1 MNKNTFMIRGV
12 EALYPRLDKPYH
24 FDKKGGKNGAGGS
37 MPCAATDQGAEY
49 SMSFKM
55 DKAQAK
61 ELLAG
66 MTSAYEE
73 AREDDWPGMSMPF
86 KKPEDGGIVGKAKI
100 AASYNNPPKQFDAAT
115 KPLPEGFQLTTGSTV
130 NLFVEMIPY
139 SGGMGSSVSLRLRQ
153 VQVIKLKENTQGS
166 VFDAQEGFTQY
177 EDSVFDA
184 VPTDAP
190 KEAPKEAA
198 KEAAKEEPEEPKVRE
213 NKKKPPADEDLSSM
227 LDEFDD

>member
-1 MNKNTFMIRGV
+1 MNKNTFMIRNV

-24 FDKKGGKNGAGGS
+24 FDKKGGKNGTGGS

-55 DKAQAK
+55 NKAQAK
-61 ELLAG
+61 ELLAA

-73 AREDDWPGMSMPF
+73 AREEDWVGMSMPF
-86 KKPEDGGIVGKAKI
+86 KKPEEGGIVGKAKI

-130 NLFVEMIPY
+130 NLFVELIPY
-139 SGGMGSSVSLRLRQ
+139 NGGMGSSVSLRLRQ
-153 VQVIKLKENTQGS
+153 VQVIKLKENVQGS

-177 EDSVFDA
+177 EDSVFDN
-184 VPTDAP
+184 VSTD
-190 KEAPKEAA
+190 APKEAA
-198 KEAAKEEPEEPKVRE
+198 KEEPEEPEESEEPKVRE
-213 NKKKPPADEDLSSM
+213 NKKKPSADDDLSSM

>member
-1 MNKNTFMIRGV
+1 MNKNTFMIRNV

-24 FDKKGGKNGAGGS
+24 FDKKWGKNGTGGS

-61 ELLAG
+61 ELLAA

-73 AREDDWPGMSMPF
+73 AREEDWAGMSMPF
-86 KKPEDGGIVGKAKI
+86 KKPEEGGIVGKAKI

-130 NLFVEMIPY
+130 NLFVELIPY
-139 SGGMGSSVSLRLRQ
+139 NGGMGSSVSLRLRQ
-153 VQVIKLKENTQGS
+153 VQVIKLKENVQGS

-190 KEAPKEAA
+190 KEVA
-198 KEAAKEEPEEPKVRE
+198 KEEPEEPEEPKVRE
-213 NKKKPPADEDLSSM
+213 NKKKPPADDDLSSM

>member
-1 MNKNTFMIRGV
+1 MNKNTFMIRNV

-24 FDKKGGKNGAGGS
+24 FDKKGGKNGTGGS

-55 DKAQAK
+55 NKAQAK
-61 ELLAG
+61 ELLAA

-73 AREDDWPGMSMPF
+73 AREEDWVGMSMPF
-86 KKPEDGGIVGKAKI
+86 KKPEEGGIVGKAKI

-130 NLFVEMIPY
+130 NLFVELIPY
-139 SGGMGSSVSLRLRQ
+139 NGGMGSSVSLRLRQ
-153 VQVIKLKENTQGS
+153 VQVIKLKENVQGS

-177 EDSVFDA
+177 EDSVFDN
-184 VPTDAP
+184 VSTD
-190 KEAPKEAA
+190 APKEAA
-198 KEAAKEEPEEPKVRE
+198 KEEPEESEEPKVRE
-213 NKKKPPADEDLSSM
+213 NKKKPSVDDDLSSM

>member
-1 MNKNTFMIRGV
+1 MNKNTFMIRNV

-24 FDKKGGKNGAGGS
+24 FDKKGGKNGTGGS

-55 DKAQAK
+55 NKAQAK
-61 ELLAG
+61 ELLAA

-73 AREDDWPGMSMPF
+73 AREEDWVGMSMPF
-86 KKPEDGGIVGKAKI
+86 KKPEEGGIVGKAKI

-130 NLFVEMIPY
+130 NLFVELIPY
-139 SGGMGSSVSLRLRQ
+139 NGGMGSSVSLRLRQ
-153 VQVIKLKENTQGS
+153 VQVIKLKENVQGS

-177 EDSVFDA
+177 EDSVFDN
-184 VPTDAP
+184 VSTD
-190 KEAPKEAA
+190 APKEAA
-198 KEAAKEEPEEPKVRE
+198 KEEPEEPEESEEPKVRE
-213 NKKKPPADEDLSSM
+213 NKKKPSVDDDLSSM

>member
-1 MNKNTFMIRGV
+1 MNKNTFMIRNV

-24 FDKKGGKNGAGGS
+24 FDKKGGKNGTGGS

-61 ELLAG
+61 ELLAA

-73 AREDDWPGMSMPF
+73 AREEDWAGMSMPF
-86 KKPEDGGIVGKAKI
+86 KKPEEGGIVGKAKI

-130 NLFVEMIPY
+130 NLFVELIPY
-139 SGGMGSSVSLRLRQ
+139 NGGMGSSVSLRLRQ
-153 VQVIKLKENTQGS
+153 VQVIKLKENVQGS

-190 KEAPKEAA
+190 KEVA
-198 KEAAKEEPEEPKVRE
+198 KEEPEEPEEPKVRE
-213 NKKKPPADEDLSSM
+213 NKKKPPADDDLSSM

>member
-1 MNKNTFMIRGV
+1 MSKNTFMIRGV
-12 EALYPRLDKPYH
+12 EALYPRLDQPYH
-24 FDKKGGKNGAGGS
+24 FSSTGGKSGKGGTV
-37 MPCAATDQGAEY
+37 PCAATDQGAEY

-61 ELLAG
+61 ELLAA

-73 AREDDWPGMSMPF
+73 AREEDWPGLSMPF

-100 AASYNNPPKQFDAAT
+100 AASYKNPPKQFDAAT
-115 KPLPEGFQLTTGSTV
+115 KPLPDDFQLTTGSTV
-130 NLFVEMIPY
+130 NLFVELIPY

-166 VFDAQEGFTQY
+166 VFDKQEGFTQY
-177 EDSVFDA
+177 EDSMFDA
-184 VPTDAP
+184 VSTDAP

-198 KEAAKEEPEEPKVRE
+198 KEPEEPEEPKVRE
-213 NKKKPPADEDLSSM
+213 TKKKPPADDDLSSM

>member
-1 MNKNTFMIRGV
+1 MNKNTFMIRNV

-24 FDKKGGKNGAGGS
+24 FDKKGGKNGTGGS

-55 DKAQAK
+55 NKAQAK
-61 ELLAG
+61 ELLAA

-73 AREDDWPGMSMPF
+73 AREEDWVGMSMPF
-86 KKPEDGGIVGKAKI
+86 KKPEEGGIVGKAKI

-130 NLFVEMIPY
+130 NLFVELIPY
-139 SGGMGSSVSLRLRQ
+139 NGGMGSSVSLRLRQ
-153 VQVIKLKENTQGS
+153 VQVIKLKENVQGS

-177 EDSVFDA
+177 EDSVFDN
-184 VPTDAP
+184 VSTD
-190 KEAPKEAA
+190 APKEAA
-198 KEAAKEEPEEPKVRE
+198 KEEPEEPEEPKVRE
-213 NKKKPPADEDLSSM
+213 NKKKPSADDDLSSM

>member
-1 MNKNTFMIRGV
+1 MNKNTFMIRNV

-24 FDKKGGKNGAGGS
+24 FDKKGGKNGTGGS

-61 ELLAG
+61 ELLTA

-73 AREDDWPGMSMPF
+73 AREEDWAGMSMPF
-86 KKPEDGGIVGKAKI
+86 KKPEEGGIVGKAKI

-130 NLFVEMIPY
+130 NLFVELIPY
-139 SGGMGSSVSLRLRQ
+139 NGGMGSSVSLRLRQ
-153 VQVIKLKENTQGS
+153 VQVIKLKENVQGS

-190 KEAPKEAA
+190 KEVA
-198 KEAAKEEPEEPKVRE
+198 KEEPEEPEEPKVRE
-213 NKKKPPADEDLSSM
+213 NKKKPPADDDLSSM